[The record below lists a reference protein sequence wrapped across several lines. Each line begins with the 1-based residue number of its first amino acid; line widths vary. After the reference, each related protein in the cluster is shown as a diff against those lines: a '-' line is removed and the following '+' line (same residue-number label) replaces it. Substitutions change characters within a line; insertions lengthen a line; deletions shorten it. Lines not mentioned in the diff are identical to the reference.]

1 MKNIYVGNLG
11 VQTTEDEL
19 RSLFG
24 KHGRVERVSI
34 PRHSTTGRS
43 RGFGFVEMPDDV
55 EAERAIRALNGATLG
70 GQALKV
76 NEARPR
82 AARAEGAG
90 GGNGERRFGRG

>member
-11 VQTTEDEL
+11 SQTTEEEL

-34 PRHSTTGRS
+34 LHDHATGRS

-70 GQALKV
+70 GQARKV
-76 NEARPR
+76 NEARPKPG
-82 AARAEGAG
+82 RAEPR
-90 GGNGERRFGRG
+90 GNGERRFGRS